1 MLVKLTPTPN
11 PPTGIGQM
19 TTPLVAPAA
28 AAAVR
33 AASRARLTHTP
44 FLPER
49 VSAAMRA

>member
-1 MLVKLTPTPN
+1 MIVKLMPPPN
-11 PPTGIGQM
+11 PPTGVGQM
-19 TTPLVAPAA
+19 ATPLVAPAA

-33 AASRARLTHTP
+33 ASSRARFTHTP